1 MKRAILVIYR
11 NPWEDTGTRRITVV
25 QFQDAR
31 VAPVISERGREG
43 AEQRVR
49 LSLARCSW
57 ARKAGVNPEYEAFS
71 SVSAGNSAVAAAKN
85 VVNDTRVE
93 REGEIEGKGKPWW
106 QVITLI

>member
-1 MKRAILVIYR
+1 M
-11 NPWEDTGTRRITVV
+11 
-25 QFQDAR
+25 QFQDVR
-31 VAPVISERGREG
+31 VAPVISEREG

-49 LSLARCSW
+49 LSLARCSR

-93 REGEIEGKGKPWW
+93 REGEIEGKVETSGGE
-106 QVITLI
+106 L